1 MFIMKTKI
9 TEIKENYTV
18 NRPTKSTTGERVYEE
33 KNFTRYKE
41 VNTVTGWA
49 RFGHY
54 MLDVVFYYIFALILA
69 VPIVIILMTL
79 GMDVKN
85 IGEGSGWYNILDR
98 LISWLIL
105 YPGYYILFESTMQ
118 STPGKIILGRVVVD
132 EYGEKPSFSKI
143 VKRSYSRV
151 VPFEA
156 FSCLSN
162 LGWHDTWSD
171 TFVIRKKDLEELKL
185 AIKAQEF
192 GEENKINL

>member
-1 MFIMKTKI
+1 MKTKI

-18 NRPTKSTTGERVYEE
+18 NRPTKSSTGERVFEE
-33 KNFTRYKE
+33 KNFVRYKE

-54 MLDVVFYYIFALILA
+54 VLDVIFYYIFALILA
-69 VPIVIILMTL
+69 VPIVILLMTL
-79 GMDVKN
+79 GMDVEN
-85 IGEGSGWYNILDR
+85 LGEGSGWYNLFDR

-132 EYGEKPSFSKI
+132 EYGEKPSFMTI
-143 VKRSYSRV
+143 VKRSYSRI

-162 LGWHDTWSD
+162 LGWHDTWSN
-171 TFVIRKKDLEELKL
+171 TFVIRKKDLQELQL

-192 GEENKINL
+192 GQEKSTNP

>member
-1 MFIMKTKI
+1 MKTKI

-18 NRPTKSTTGERVYEE
+18 NRPTKNSTGERVYEE
-33 KNFTRYKE
+33 KSFTRYKD

-54 MLDVVFYYIFALILA
+54 ALDVIFYDIFAMILA

-79 GMDVKN
+79 GMDVEN

-98 LISWLIL
+98 LISWLVL

-132 EYGEKPSFSKI
+132 EYGEKPSFLTI

-192 GEENKINL
+192 GQES

>member
-1 MFIMKTKI
+1 
-9 TEIKENYTV
+9 
-18 NRPTKSTTGERVYEE
+18 
-33 KNFTRYKE
+33 
-41 VNTVTGWA
+41 
-49 RFGHY
+49 
-54 MLDVVFYYIFALILA
+54 
-69 VPIVIILMTL
+69 
-79 GMDVKN
+79 MDVKN

-132 EYGEKPSFSKI
+132 EYGEKPSFSTI

>member
-1 MFIMKTKI
+1 MNTKI
-9 TEIKENYTV
+9 TEIKESYTV
-18 NRPTKSTTGERVYEE
+18 NRPIKNSTGERVYEE
-33 KNFTRYKE
+33 NNFTRYKE
-41 VNTVTGWA
+41 VNTVAGWA

-54 MLDVVFYYIFALILA
+54 VLDVFFYYIFALILA

-79 GMDVKN
+79 GMSVEN
-85 IGEGSGWYNILDR
+85 LGEGNGWYSILDR

-132 EYGEKPSFSKI
+132 EYGEKPSFSTI
-143 VKRSYSRV
+143 FKRSYARV

-192 GEENKINL
+192 GQESNTNL

>member
-1 MFIMKTKI
+1 MKTKI

-18 NRPTKSTTGERVYEE
+18 NRPTKNSTGERVYEE
-33 KNFTRYKE
+33 KSFTRYKD

-54 MLDVVFYYIFALILA
+54 ALDVIFYYIFAMILA

-79 GMDVKN
+79 GMDVEN
-85 IGEGSGWYNILDR
+85 LGEGSGWYNILDR
-98 LISWLIL
+98 LISWLVL

-132 EYGEKPSFSKI
+132 EYGEKPSFLTI

-192 GEENKINL
+192 GQES